1 MGDGGQDGRDGEG
14 RVPVGDRRPRV
25 WSAPGAWVSSTYFAE
40 GFPYGVVN
48 NLVEILF
55 KELGASLQVIGLTA
69 LFHLPW
75 NLKFLW
81 GPFLDQYET
90 KRAWIVAIEVALT
103 VVLVALALTVGA
115 SSALGAISLCV
126 ALLAVLSATHDIAI
140 DGFYLEGLDE
150 HGQSKLVGYRAAAYR
165 IASLVVASPLLLLIG
180 AVGWS
185 NGLLGAAG
193 VMLLLT
199 AYHALFLPRVETR
212 RTALSSAL
220 GDATVRGLLVLA
232 AVAVAVVAVLVL
244 ARGGENAAGRA
255 DGVSVAVT
263 SAGVP
268 ATSGA
273 PPAPGTPLPTPS
285 TAGPAPTPVGDW
297 LGISLAGWIS
307 LVLLAALIVAL
318 ASLERI
324 RGRFAGSDTP
334 YARAFVDF
342 LAQRRIGLV
351 LVFIVSFRVGESFLV
366 KMRWPFLH
374 DVLGMDI
381 ATYAWAN
388 GTLGTI
394 ASFVATFLGGRL
406 IARDGLRRWI
416 WPFMLLQNALNLL
429 FVLLAWLGPERAGT
443 WLTVG
448 VIAFDA
454 FGSGLGTAVFMVYLM
469 RCCAPQHRAAH
480 MAIVTALMSVSFT
493 LAGVCSGFLAA
504 AMGFGPYFLFTF
516 LVTIPG
522 MVLVFFLPHIDGREE
537 ALPPVEAT
545 VATS

>member
-1 MGDGGQDGRDGEG
+1 MGEAGQDGRGGESHVPDDG
-14 RVPVGDRRPRV
+14 RPARDARSARGAL
-25 WSAPGAWVSSTYFAE
+25 SAPGAWVSSTYFAE
-40 GFPYGVVN
+40 GFPYSVVN

-90 KRAWIVAIEVALT
+90 KRAWIVAVEVALT
-103 VVLVALALTVGA
+103 AVLVALALTVGT
-115 SSALGAISLCV
+115 SSALGVISLCV
-126 ALLAVLSATHDIAI
+126 VALAVLSATHDIAI
-140 DGFYLEGLDE
+140 DGYYLEGLDE
-150 HGQSKLVGYRAAAYR
+150 HGQSKFVGYRAAAYR
-165 IASLVVASPLLLLIG
+165 IAGLMVASPLLLLIG
-180 AVGWS
+180 VAGWS
-185 NGLLGAAG
+185 NGLLAAAA

-199 AYHALFLPRVETR
+199 AYHAIFLPRVETR
-212 RTALSSAL
+212 REALSSAL
-220 GDATVRGLLVLA
+220 GHASVR
-232 AVAVAVVAVLVL
+232 AVLVVAGVAAVVTATLLL
-244 ARGGENAAGRA
+244 ARGG
-255 DGVSVAVT
+255 
-263 SAGVP
+263 
-268 ATSGA
+268 GA
-273 PPAPGTPLPTPS
+273 PAVPPA
-285 TAGPAPTPVGDW
+285 AGPASAAAAAPVGNW

-307 LVLLAALIVAL
+307 LLLLGGLVAAL
-318 ASLERI
+318 ASLDRI
-324 RGRFAGSDTP
+324 RTRFAGSDSP
-334 YARAFVDF
+334 YATAFVDF

-374 DVLGMDI
+374 DVLGMELPV
-381 ATYAWAN
+381 YAWAN

-394 ASFVATFLGGRL
+394 ASFVATFVGGRM

-429 FVLLAWLGPERAGT
+429 FVMLAWLGPERAGT
-443 WLTVG
+443 YVTVG
-448 VIAFDA
+448 VITFDS

-493 LAGVCSGFLAA
+493 VAGVCSGFLAA
-504 AMGFGPYFLFTF
+504 AMGFESYFLFTF

-522 MVLVFFLPHIDGREE
+522 MVLVFFLPHVDGREE
-537 ALPPVEAT
+537 ATARAPA
-545 VATS
+545 VAGRP

>member
-1 MGDGGQDGRDGEG
+1 
-14 RVPVGDRRPRV
+14 
-25 WSAPGAWVSSTYFAE
+25 
-40 GFPYGVVN
+40 
-48 NLVEILF
+48 
-55 KELGASLQVIGLTA
+55 
-69 LFHLPW
+69 
-75 NLKFLW
+75 
-81 GPFLDQYET
+81 
-90 KRAWIVAIEVALT
+90 
-103 VVLVALALTVGA
+103 
-115 SSALGAISLCV
+115 
-126 ALLAVLSATHDIAI
+126 
-140 DGFYLEGLDE
+140 
-150 HGQSKLVGYRAAAYR
+150 
-165 IASLVVASPLLLLIG
+165 
-180 AVGWS
+180 
-185 NGLLGAAG
+185 
-193 VMLLLT
+193 
-199 AYHALFLPRVETR
+199 
-212 RTALSSAL
+212 
-220 GDATVRGLLVLA
+220 VLA

-381 ATYAWAN
+381 ATYARAN